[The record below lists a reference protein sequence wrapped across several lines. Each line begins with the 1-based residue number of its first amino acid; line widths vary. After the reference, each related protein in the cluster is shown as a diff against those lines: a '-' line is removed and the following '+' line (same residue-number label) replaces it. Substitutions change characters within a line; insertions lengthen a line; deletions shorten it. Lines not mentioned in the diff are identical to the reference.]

1 MTAPILPGTV
11 MTYRLPPL
19 RLLSSPL
26 ALALAGCAAAPD
38 LGPQPI
44 PRTPESIAAA
54 ESLPA
59 AFDGHWPAEGW
70 WAAFGDPQLDLLIR
84 EGLANSPDV
93 AAAAA
98 RLRRAGGAA
107 QQAGAATLPSLE
119 VNGRAGYDRQSRNMG
134 FPDAIQDLLPQGWR
148 ESGQVAANLSFDLD
162 LWGKNRAALAA
173 ATSEER
179 AAAIDAQQ
187 ARLMLSTAIAAAY
200 FELARLQAERGVR
213 QAALDLRTASRKLV
227 GDRQA
232 NGLETR
238 GSLRQS
244 EAEVATARANL
255 GEVDQAIAARRH
267 QIAALIGA
275 GPDRGLA
282 IAAPALPAVAAVG
295 LPEGVTTDLVA
306 RRPDIVAARERAEA
320 AANRIKAAR
329 GEFYPSLRLDALV
342 GLQALGFGNLVEN
355 QSIYGSVGPAIS
367 LPLFRGGAIQGGY
380 RVARANFDEAVAN
393 YDRTVLAAYQ
403 EVADAV
409 TAQRSI
415 AGRLADAREALAAS
429 EEAYSIA
436 QGRYRGGLFNYLDVL
451 SVEDR
456 VLQATLAVAGLQAAA
471 RSADLAL
478 IRALGGGFQTDIS
491 RKDVPNG

>member
-1 MTAPILPGTV
+1 M
-11 MTYRLPPL
+11 
-19 RLLSSPL
+19 LSPSL
-26 ALALAGCAAAPD
+26 AIMALAGCAAVPD
-38 LGPQPI
+38 LGPQPM
-44 PRTPESIAAA
+44 PRGPESIAAA
-54 ESLPA
+54 QSLPA
-59 AFDGHWPAEGW
+59 TPGTQWPAEGW
-70 WAAFGDPQLDLLIR
+70 WAAFGDPQLDALIR
-84 EGLANSPDV
+84 EGLVNSPDV
-93 AAAAA
+93 AAATA

-107 QQAGAATLPSLE
+107 QQAGAATLPSLDAS
-119 VNGRAGYDRQSRNMG
+119 GRAGYDRQSLNMG
-134 FPDAIQDLLPQGWR
+134 YPDEFRRLLPRGWQ
-148 ESGQVAANLSFDLD
+148 ESGQVAANFSFDLD

-179 AAAIDAQQ
+179 AAAIDARQ
-187 ARLMLSTAIAAAY
+187 ARLMLSTGIAAAY
-200 FELARLQAERGVR
+200 FELARLQAERDVR

-244 EAEVATARANL
+244 EAEVATARVSL
-255 GEVDQAIAARRH
+255 SEVDQAIATRRH
-267 QIAALIGA
+267 QIAAMMGA
-275 GPDRGLA
+275 GPDRGMA
-282 IAAPALPAVAAVG
+282 IAAPALAPVAAPS
-295 LPEGVTTDLVA
+295 LPEGVTTDLIG
-306 RRPDIVAARERAEA
+306 RRPDIAAARERAEA
-320 AANRIKAAR
+320 AASRIKAAR
-329 GEFYPSLRLDALV
+329 GDFYPSLRLDALV
-342 GLQALGFGNLVEN
+342 GLQSLGLGNLVDN

-367 LPLFRGGAIQGGY
+367 LPIFRGGAIQGGY
-380 RVARANFDEAVAN
+380 RVARANYDEAVAN

-403 EVADAV
+403 DVADSV

-415 AGRLADAREALAAS
+415 AGRLTDARAALTAS

-436 QGRYRGGLFNYLDVL
+436 QGRYRGGLSNYLDVL

-456 VLQATLAVAGLQAAA
+456 MLQARLAVAGLEAAA